1 MAVRANNSTFTFFR
15 SQILKRQAAKPVKI
29 MDWAS
34 PDEMFVKIPRIVE
47 LRMGS
52 DDPEFIEPEPVD
64 LFDEQKKWLNQSG
77 ETT

>member
-1 MAVRANNSTFTFFR
+1 
-15 SQILKRQAAKPVKI
+15 